1 VRGLRDED
9 RNLIER
15 CLKGDEKA
23 FEALL
28 TKYRRSVFSI
38 CLRMVR
44 NRMAAEDIA
53 QEVFVKIFSALSRYD
68 PAYPFPSWLNRIT
81 SNLCIDYLRREKER
95 TISLDQPVGGS
106 DDDLLIQL
114 PARTA
119 GPDRTVESKEM
130 MAILEEA
137 LALLPE
143 HYRIIVVLR
152 HQEQRSYE
160 EISDTLGIP
169 LGTVKA
175 RIHRARNMIIEHFKK
190 RGLLA
195 EDLEIGGECV

>member
-1 VRGLRDED
+1 MGDED

-28 TKYRRSVFSI
+28 TKYRGSVFSI

-44 NRMAAEDIA
+44 NRTTAEDIA
-53 QEVFVKIFSALSRYD
+53 QEVFIKVFSALGRYD
-68 PAYPFPSWLNRIT
+68 PTYPFPSWLNRIT

-95 TISLDQPVGGS
+95 TVSLDQPIAGG

-114 PARTA
+114 PADGAR
-119 GPDRTVESKEM
+119 PDRAAESREM

-137 LALLPE
+137 LTMLPE

-152 HQEQRSYE
+152 HQEQLSYE

-175 RIHRARNMIIEHFKK
+175 RIHRARNMIVEHFRK
-190 RGLLA
+190 RGVLPG
-195 EDLEIGGECV
+195 DLEIGGECV